1 MPTKEPPA
9 TDAETEPS
17 QLAQF
22 TLFAKNFLK
31 HPKMLGSVVP
41 SSRFL
46 IDRLLKGV
54 DWSEADVIV
63 EYGPGVGTFTREI
76 LRRMRP
82 DATLLVLE
90 TNPDFVSH
98 LQDSIAD
105 PRLELFAGSATEVER
120 VLRERGLGYADY
132 VVAGIPFSTLPDTTR
147 QNILRATREVLQPEG
162 SFLVYQFSPK
172 VTSHLRQEFSSV
184 RRGFEL
190 LNVPPAQ
197 VYYCAP

>member
-1 MPTKEPPA
+1 MPTSTTTADESTA
-9 TDAETEPS
+9 PS
-17 QLAQF
+17 PFAQF

-46 IDRLLKGV
+46 IDRLLNQV
-54 DWSEADVIV
+54 DWAEADVIV

-82 DATLLVLE
+82 DARLLVLE
-90 TNPDFVSH
+90 TNPDFVRYLRS
-98 LQDSIAD
+98 SITD
-105 PRLELFAGSATEVER
+105 PRLDLYAGSAADVQQ
-120 VLRERGLGYADY
+120 VLQERGLGGADY
-132 VVAGIPFSTLPDTTR
+132 VIAGIPFSTLPGEVRSD
-147 QNILRATREVLQPEG
+147 ILQVTHDVLQPEG
-162 SFLVYQFSPK
+162 AFLVYQFSPK
-172 VTSHLRQEFSSV
+172 VTPHLRREFSSV
-184 RRGFEL
+184 QRGFEL